1 MSCGSINILH
11 TLDANSLTSLLLGFP
26 FSSNESASCQTYLTI
41 GFNIFFFTK
50 IQSNLKK
57 KNTKRTLCV
66 MHVEMAGLSRT
77 LSYLCFSYESS
88 CGSGNLIS
96 SDKNNFEL

>member
-1 MSCGSINILH
+1 MSCASINIH
-11 TLDANSLTSLLLGFP
+11 TLNANSLTSLLLGFP
-26 FSSNESASCQTYLTI
+26 FSSNESVSCQTYLTI
-41 GFNIFFFTK
+41 GFNIFFFRK

-66 MHVEMAGLSRT
+66 MHVEMAGVSRT